1 MRYIVNTLYYICV
14 VVVPIGTIYDITAFV
29 RRLIHSWKTMPCR
42 CTTAKNDF
50 TNVSISHL
58 STRGMYKNSKMIV
71 KNSALQA
78 GRNKKRE

>member
-1 MRYIVNTLYYICV
+1 MLNLDNFY
-14 VVVPIGTIYDITAFV
+14 
-29 RRLIHSWKTMPCR
+29 
-42 CTTAKNDF
+42 
-50 TNVSISHL
+50 HL

>member
-1 MRYIVNTLYYICV
+1 
-14 VVVPIGTIYDITAFV
+14 
-29 RRLIHSWKTMPCR
+29 MPCR
-42 CTTAKNDF
+42 RTTAKNDF

-78 GRNKKRE
+78 GRNKKERIKQVHHDEYVSIY